1 MAALPLNVT
10 TKELMST
17 PHLTSASLIAA
28 LTKAEIPAANHEF
41 IQQMT
46 RAVGIVGY
54 RVVEQ
59 PGKPYVIATRR
70 DGLRDLHIYHGAT
83 NGFASEDEVI
93 RIAGDAV
100 GRRESGSRKGTWCV
114 LHPVNQARP
123 AGKRSQNDRRE
134 ADICGC
140 GMQRSLTG
148 VCDSCD

>member
-1 MAALPLNVT
+1 MMDWIQGHWVVAGLLFGPAVLV
-10 TKELMST
+10 LM
-17 PHLTSASLIAA
+17 PWLTF
-28 LTKAEIPAANHEF
+28 PF
-41 IQQMT
+41 V
-46 RAVGIVGY
+46 AVGIVGY

-83 NGFASEDEVI
+83 NGCSSEDEVI

-123 AGKRSQNDRRE
+123 AGKRSKNDRRD
-134 ADICGC
+134 AGICGC

>member
-1 MAALPLNVT
+1 
-10 TKELMST
+10 MSA
-17 PHLTSASLIAA
+17 PHRTSTSVIAA
-28 LTKAEIPAANHEF
+28 LSEVKIPAANHEF
-41 IQQMT
+41 IERMT

-70 DGLRDLHIYHGAT
+70 DGQRELHIYYGAT
-83 NGFASEDEVI
+83 NGFDSEDEVV

-100 GRRESGSRKGTWCV
+100 GRGKSASRKGTWYV

-123 AGKRSQNDRRE
+123 AGKRSQGDRPE
-134 ADICGC
+134 AAICDC